1 MKKILFSLM
10 FLALA
15 AAGCQQ
21 EEQRPIPQGAGGV
34 SPLNADNEIRLL
46 KSILQEDPGNLGVL
60 IKLGNISMDSGRY
73 TEAIDAYGR
82 ALEID
87 PKNTNVRVDMGVCYR
102 RIGRSDRAV
111 EEFKK
116 AIETDPS
123 HAYAHMNFGV
133 VLAYDMGK
141 AREAIK
147 EFEKYIELAPGNQN
161 VPTIRQEIERL
172 KSLLSSG

>member
-1 MKKILFSLM
+1 MKKILLSLM
-10 FLALA
+10 FIALA
-15 AAGCQQ
+15 AAGCRQ
-21 EEQRPIPQGAGGV
+21 EEQRPIPRGAGGV

-60 IKLGNISMDSGRY
+60 VKLGNINMDSGRY

-102 RIGRSDRAV
+102 RSGRSDKAV
-111 EEFKK
+111 EEFNK
-116 AIETDPS
+116 AIEIDPS
-123 HAYAHMNFGV
+123 HPYAHMNLGV

-141 AREAIK
+141 AREAIA

-161 VPTIRQEIERL
+161 VPKVRQEIEKL
-172 KSLLSSG
+172 KSMLSSQ